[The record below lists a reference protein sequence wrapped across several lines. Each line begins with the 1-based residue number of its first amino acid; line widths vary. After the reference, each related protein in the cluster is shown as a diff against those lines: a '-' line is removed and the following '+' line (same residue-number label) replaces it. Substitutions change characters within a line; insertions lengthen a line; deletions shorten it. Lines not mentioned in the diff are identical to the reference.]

1 MFRKRLHRLLVLSLL
16 SGVAVASP
24 AQVAA
29 QDGEA
34 TILFEGGGWGHGVG
48 MSQYGALGRAESGIL
63 AEDILGFYYEGTTVE
78 DRSDTIAEFV
88 GEGIRVNLGQGRPD
102 DIRITIDETR
112 GAPGTLTVDI
122 DQKNPPTETTASS
135 TVYLRQGMQVGDS
148 ADGSLD
154 TWKWVQELDGGSDS
168 CYGCVDDTPVVTWSE
183 GSVVGIGEIIGSSDG
198 KPVFEYGTHDVGA
211 LHFVSRDVDDIDG
224 AFVVLVL
231 PIDDYL
237 HGLAEMP
244 SSWHP
249 EALRAQAIA
258 GRSYAVHRAID
269 RETSDF
275 DVYNSVQDQVYA
287 GFDAK
292 SEGRIAAADSSSNL
306 VVTADEQII
315 QTFYSS
321 SNGGHTESTENS
333 SSFGAAEPW
342 HVSKP
347 DPFDAAPDENGD
359 PQNPFAFRQF
369 EFTVE
374 ELSRWLAEY
383 SSADLDVGTVEEIT
397 VDDLPPSGRIT
408 NALVTIAGTNR
419 TLEVRGF
426 FGDGGTNPDGPPFGL
441 RFQAAIQRGCEDD
454 YAGGGLTS
462 NCPSSS
468 NFRVARFIDIAPDNY
483 FYDPVLWMADESITQ
498 GVGPK
503 EFGPSLQ
510 VTRSQFAAFVHR
522 FAGEPEPI
530 EPNGFKTY
538 QRVPGSTLHLLDEG
552 ERHHDR
558 HLPDHVPPSAPSPEA
573 SWRPSSTDLPAN
585 RRSSRPSSSR
595 MFRPTS
601 STPTPSPG
609 WSSSTSPMAQVPR
622 PSPPPM
628 RSHEARQQPSS
639 TGSPASRKRSPR
651 ALSSQRRCASA
662 EPRQGSAPPHDRPA
676 TVVTMLQRDASAA
689 RASGS
694 APTRPLPTPASRH
707 RRGRPHCCD
716 GLGLESG

>member
-1 MFRKRLHRLLVLSLL
+1 MCRLGYERAVWATDGNAEMFRRRLHRLLVLSLL
-16 SGVAVASP
+16 SSVAVASP

-29 QDGEA
+29 QDDEA

-48 MSQYGALGRAESGIL
+48 MSQYGALGRAESGIV
-63 AEDILGFYYEGTTVE
+63 AEDILGFYYEGTAVE

-154 TWKWVQELDGGSDS
+154 TWKWVQKLDGGGDS

-269 RETSDF
+269 RENSDF
-275 DVYNSVQDQVYA
+275 DLYNSVQDQVYA

-306 VVTADEQII
+306 VVTAGEQII

-333 SSFGAAEPW
+333 SSFGTAEPW

-408 NALVTIAGTNR
+408 NALVTIVGTNR

-468 NFRVARFIDIAPDNY
+468 NFRVARFVDIAPDNY

-503 EFGPSLQ
+503 EFGPGLQ

-522 FAGEPEPI
+522 FAGEPEPV
-530 EPNGFKTY
+530 EPNGFED
-538 QRVPGSTLHLLDEG
+538 VPEG
-552 ERHHDR
+552 TWYEAPISWMRENGITTGTS
-558 HLPDHVPPSAPSPEA
+558 PTTFSPSAPVTRGQLATFLYRLAGEPAVEPSEQFEDVPSGQFYTDAVAWMVEFNITNGTSPTTFSPTDAVTRGQTATFIYRLAGIPEA
-573 SWRPSSTDLPAN
+573 FEEGTELPAK
-585 RRSSRPSSSR
+585 
-595 MFRPTS
+595 
-601 STPTPSPG
+601 
-609 WSSSTSPMAQVPR
+609 
-622 PSPPPM
+622 M
-628 RSHEARQQPSS
+628 RV
-639 TGSPASRKRSPR
+639 G
-651 ALSSQRRCASA
+651 
-662 EPRQGSAPPHDRPA
+662 
-676 TVVTMLQRDASAA
+676 
-689 RASGS
+689 
-694 APTRPLPTPASRH
+694 
-707 RRGRPHCCD
+707 
-716 GLGLESG
+716 